1 MTEEQREKRREYMRA
16 YKQRPE
22 RKAKDAAY
30 RKAYNRRPEVKT
42 RQSEYW
48 KNRYRTDEE
57 FRQKALERTKACA
70 KRKAKEARIAKAV
83 ALLQGNGYIFD
94 GQNVTTTERNDEQ

>member
-22 RKAKDAAY
+22 QKAKDAAY
-30 RKAYNRRPEVKT
+30 RKAYNSRPEVKA

-48 KNRYRTDEE
+48 KNRYRTDEA
-57 FRQKALERTKACA
+57 FREKAIERTKVCA
-70 KRKAKEARIAKAV
+70 KRKAKKARIAKAIE
-83 ALLQGNGYIFD
+83 LLQAEGYT
-94 GQNVTTTERNDEQ
+94 VTKGAE